1 MQQYFGES
9 KKGNIINLNKK
20 DFNHI
25 KNVMRMKGFEEVF
38 VVMDNKRYLCSMN
51 EDLKSVTIKEE
62 LQTKM
67 KAKKREIL
75 LYVPFLQDEKMSL
88 IFQKGTELGV
98 TKFIVVDFEHSKY
111 KLDIDKKTKKLE
123 RWNKIIVEASEQSY
137 RNDIPVL
144 EKFVS
149 VEEIKPVKGMNI
161 VCSLDTSCVKM
172 ISEVLNSDTLCDKI
186 SIVFGPE
193 GGISKSEEDI
203 IVSLGFE
210 RVSLGKNVLRTETAG
225 LYVISIIKYLE
236 GCE

>member
-25 KNVMRMKGFEEVF
+25 KNVMRMKGSEEVF

-51 EDLKSVTIKEE
+51 KDLKSVTIKEE

-67 KAKKREIL
+67 KNKEIL

-98 TKFIVVDFEHSKY
+98 NKFIIVDFEHSKY
-111 KLDIDKKTKKLE
+111 KLDDEHKAKKLE

-137 RNDIPVL
+137 RNDIPEL
-144 EKFVS
+144 EKFIS
-149 VEEIKPVKGMNI
+149 VREIKPVKGMNI
-161 VCSLDTSCVKM
+161 TCSLDTSCVKM
-172 ISEVLNSDTLCDKI
+172 ISEVLNRDNLCDKI

-203 IVSLGFE
+203 IVSRGFE
-210 RVSLGKNVLRTETAG
+210 RVSLGKNILRTETAG

>member
-1 MQQYFGES
+1 MQQYFGKS

-25 KNVMRMKGFEEVF
+25 KNVMRMKGSEEVF

-67 KAKKREIL
+67 KNKEIL

-111 KLDIDKKTKKLE
+111 KLDDEHKAKKLE

-137 RNDIPVL
+137 RNDIPEL
-144 EKFVS
+144 EKFINVK
-149 VEEIKPVKGMNI
+149 EIKSVKGMNI

-172 ISEVLNSDTLCDKI
+172 ISEVLNRETLCDKI

-203 IVSLGFE
+203 IVSRGFE

>member
-1 MQQYFGES
+1 MQQYFGEN
-9 KKGNIINLNKK
+9 KNGNVISLNKK

-25 KNVMRMKGFEEVF
+25 KNVMRMKPSEEVF
-38 VVMDNKRYLCSMN
+38 VVLKNKRYLCSMN

-62 LQTKM
+62 IQTKL
-67 KAKKREIL
+67 KNNEIV

-111 KLDIDKKTKKLE
+111 KLDNEHKQKKLE

-144 EKFVS
+144 ENFVA
-149 VEEIKPVKGMNI
+149 VKEIKGVKGMNI

-172 ISEVLNSDTLCDKI
+172 ISEVLNRDNLCDKI

-203 IVSLGFE
+203 IVSHGFE
-210 RVSLGKNVLRTETAG
+210 RVSLGKSVLRTETAG
-225 LYVISIIKYLE
+225 LYVVSIIKYLE

>member
-1 MQQYFGES
+1 MQQYFGEF
-9 KKGNIINLNKK
+9 KKDNIINLNKK

-25 KNVMRMKGFEEVF
+25 KNVMRMKENEEVF
-38 VVMDNKRYLCSMN
+38 VVMDNKRYLCIMN
-51 EDLKSVTIKEE
+51 KDLKSVTIKEE

-67 KAKKREIL
+67 KNKNKEIL

-98 TKFIVVDFEHSKY
+98 TKFVVVDFEHSKY
-111 KLDIDKKTKKLE
+111 KLDAEHKLKKIE
-123 RWNKIIVEASEQSY
+123 RWNKIIIEASEQSY
-137 RNDIPVL
+137 RDDVPVL
-144 EKFVS
+144 KDFVS
-149 VEEIKPVKGMNI
+149 VKELKAVKGMNI
-161 VCSLDTSCVKM
+161 VCSLDTSCVKI
-172 ISEVLNSDTLCDKI
+172 ISEVLNRETLCDKI

-203 IVSLGFE
+203 IVSKGFE
-210 RVSLGKNVLRTETAG
+210 RVSLGKNILRTETVG

>member
-9 KKGNIINLNKK
+9 KKGNIISLNKK

-25 KNVMRMKGFEEVF
+25 KNVMRMKPSEEVF
-38 VVMDNKRYLCSMN
+38 VVMDNKRYICSMN

-62 LQTKM
+62 LQTQM
-67 KAKKREIL
+67 KNKEIL

-111 KLDIDKKTKKLE
+111 KLDEEHKAKKLE
-123 RWNKIIVEASEQSY
+123 RWNKIIIEASEQSY
-137 RNDIPVL
+137 RNDIPEL
-144 EKFVS
+144 EKFIAVK
-149 VEEIKPVKGMNI
+149 EIKDVKGMNI

-172 ISEVLNSDTLCDKI
+172 ISEVLNRDTLCDKI

-203 IVSLGFE
+203 IVSKGFE
-210 RVSLGKNVLRTETAG
+210 RVSLGKSVLRTETAG

>member
-1 MQQYFGES
+1 MQQYFS
-9 KKGNIINLNKK
+9 NKK
-20 DFNHI
+20 ENNTLFLNNEDYNHI
-25 KNVMRMKGFEEVF
+25 KNVMRMKPSEEVF
-38 VVMDNKRYLCSMN
+38 VVLKNKRYLCSMN

-62 LQTKM
+62 IQTKL
-67 KAKKREIL
+67 KNNEIV

-111 KLDIDKKTKKLE
+111 KLDNEHKQKKLE

-144 EKFVS
+144 ENFVA
-149 VEEIKPVKGMNI
+149 VKEIKGVKGMNI

-172 ISEVLNSDTLCDKI
+172 ISEVLNRDKLCDKI

-203 IVSLGFE
+203 IVSHGFE
-210 RVSLGKNVLRTETAG
+210 RVSLGKSVLRTETAG
-225 LYVISIIKYLE
+225 LYVVSIIKYLE

>member
-9 KKGNIINLNKK
+9 MSENIINLNKK

-25 KNVMRMKGFEEVF
+25 KNVMRMKPSEEVF
-38 VVMDNKRYLCSMN
+38 VVMDNKRYLCAMN

-67 KAKKREIL
+67 KNKEIL

-111 KLDIDKKTKKLE
+111 KLDEEHKSKKLE

-137 RNDIPVL
+137 RNDIPIL
-144 EKFVS
+144 EKFIS
-149 VEEIKPVKGMNI
+149 VKEIKPVKGMNI
-161 VCSLDTSCVKM
+161 VCSLDTSCVKI
-172 ISEVLNSDTLCDKI
+172 ISDVLNRDTLCDKI

-203 IVSLGFE
+203 IVSMGYE

>member
-9 KKGNIINLNKK
+9 KNGNTINLNKK

-25 KNVMRMKGFEEVF
+25 KNVMRMKASEEVF

-67 KAKKREIL
+67 KNKEIV

-111 KLDIDKKTKKLE
+111 KLDEEHKNKKLE

-144 EKFVS
+144 EKFINVK
-149 VEEIKPVKGMNI
+149 EIKSVKGMNI
-161 VCSLDTSCVKM
+161 VCSLDTSCVKNV
-172 ISEVLNSDTLCDKI
+172 SEVLNRDTLCDKI

-203 IVSLGFE
+203 IVSNGFE

>member
-25 KNVMRMKGFEEVF
+25 KNVMRMKAFEEVF
-38 VVMDNKRYLCSMN
+38 VVINNKRYLCSMN

-62 LQTKM
+62 IQTKM
-67 KAKKREIL
+67 KRKSREIL

-111 KLDIDKKTKKLE
+111 KLDDERKKKKLE

-144 EKFVS
+144 EKFIS
-149 VEEIKPVKGMNI
+149 VKDIKSVKGMNI
-161 VCSLDTSCVKM
+161 LCSLDTSCVKM

-203 IVSLGFE
+203 IVSSGFE
-210 RVSLGKNVLRTETAG
+210 RVSLGKTVLRTETAG